1 MTGSS
6 MIECDILVIG
16 AGPAGSTAAALLA
29 ERGLDVVLVE
39 KSRHP
44 RFHIGESLLPRN
56 TELLDRLGVTDQVRA
71 VGTHKPGA
79 EFVSDATGQEV
90 KFSFAYGLDKAYTT
104 SWQVPRAQFDEILFR
119 AAEGRGVRTWQETR
133 VVDVAFPAKARRA
146 DGGRAVV
153 EAEYSGERVTF
164 SPRYVIDASGR
175 DSFMANRRGN
185 KTANRENN
193 TAAVY
198 AHYRGAEFRT
208 GEREGYISVHLADDG
223 WFWMIPLPDGV
234 MSVGF
239 VGNASVFEARDG
251 MRRGKPAELLAA
263 RIAASPTVSARM
275 QRAERVSEVTG
286 TGNYSYYASDNG
298 GDGYLMIGDA
308 FGFLDPMFSS
318 GVLLA
323 MSSGELAAD
332 VAVAWLKDPARGV
345 RAARRMERTMRH
357 AMGRI
362 GWLVYRINT
371 PALRLLFMA
380 PRNTFRMR
388 DGIVSLLA
396 GNLRGSWKSALPV
409 FAFKTIYHVTTLLLR
424 LGVEVAPKRVDGERV
439 GVMQAAE

>member
-6 MIECDILVIG
+6 MIECDILVVG

-39 KSRHP
+39 KARHP

-56 TELLDRLGVTDQVRA
+56 TELLDRLGVTDAVRA

-90 KFSFAYGLDKAYTT
+90 RFSFAYGLDKAYTT
-104 SWQVPRAQFDEILFR
+104 SWQVPRAQFDEILFQ
-119 AAEGRGVRTWQETR
+119 AAEKRGVRTWQETR
-133 VVDVAFPAKARRA
+133 VVDVAFGV
-146 DGGRAVV
+146 DGDRAVV

-164 SPRYVIDASGR
+164 APRYVIDASGR

-208 GEREGYISVHLADDG
+208 GDREGYISVHLADDG
-223 WFWMIPLPDGV
+223 WFWMIPLPDGI

-239 VGNASVFEARDG
+239 VGNAAVFEARDG

-275 QRAERVSEVTG
+275 RGAERVSEVTG

-332 VAVAWLKDPARGV
+332 VAVTWLKDPVRGV

-380 PRNTFRMR
+380 PRNTFWMR
-388 DGIVSLLA
+388 DGIISLLA

-409 FAFKTIYHVTTLLLR
+409 LAFKTIYHVTTLLLR
-424 LGVEVAPKRVDGERV
+424 MGVEVAPKRVEAAGE
-439 GVMQAAE
+439 MQAAE